1 MNIYTITMWMALE
14 DVDLDMGCLYFY
26 PGKKE
31 KKMKEEFSKW
41 KQTETEKTVQ
51 NL

>member
-1 MNIYTITMWMALE
+1 MMVLQVNGEI
-14 DVDLDMGCLYFY
+14 GR
-26 PGKKE
+26 KKKKKKK